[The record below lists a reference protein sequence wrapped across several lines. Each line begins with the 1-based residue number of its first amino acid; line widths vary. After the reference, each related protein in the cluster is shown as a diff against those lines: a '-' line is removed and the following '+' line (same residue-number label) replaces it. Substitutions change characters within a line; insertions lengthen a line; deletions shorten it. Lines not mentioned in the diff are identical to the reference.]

1 MLPHKNLFFFMRALI
16 QKPALTREFW
26 VAFCCCYFLCFM
38 ALYGIWNIPQGTF
51 DDTNYLET
59 RSASKLY
66 TIRASLLVLGLIT
79 FPALLLTTLKWSKT
93 FAIIMTGWAIVMYID
108 DHFVLYALI
117 EDPKQIVVEIFQK
130 MRPILIISLLWMSF
144 ELHVRHKDL
153 S

>member
-1 MLPHKNLFFFMRALI
+1 
-16 QKPALTREFW
+16 
-26 VAFCCCYFLCFM
+26 
-38 ALYGIWNIPQGTF
+38 
-51 DDTNYLET
+51 
-59 RSASKLY
+59 
-66 TIRASLLVLGLIT
+66 
-79 FPALLLTTLKWSKT
+79 
-93 FAIIMTGWAIVMYID
+93 MTGWAIVMYID